1 MGQNV
6 FTTTT
11 KVADV
16 IIPEL
21 FNAYVMEKT
30 AEKSKIIQSGIAV
43 PNTKLNALVTQ
54 GGLTLNMP
62 YWQDLNGDDEV
73 LDDETALTP
82 AKITADKD
90 IAALLIRGKA
100 WGANDL
106 SGALAGDD
114 PMKAIGDRVSD
125 YWARREQKTLL
136 AVLQGVFAST
146 EMADHILDRA
156 SVATGIDA
164 KMVLDGKQLL
174 GDAADQLT
182 AMVMHSA
189 TFTTLQKQNLIAY
202 VSTTGPSGSSI
213 QIPTYLGYRVV
224 TDDGMP
230 INVSVSTAGVY
241 TLTISTPAA
250 AGDKIKIGDD
260 TLTFV
265 ANSATPGA
273 KEVKVGADG
282 TAAQQSANLVTWLN
296 ANSALKNNF
305 TIADGTGT
313 VTFTNKVLTARS
325 TQPAMTVTQAASDGA
340 LVATMANTT
349 TEVAA
354 DIYTTYLF
362 ARGVIGRG
370 EGTPVDFVNS
380 ETDRD
385 SLAGEDLLITRRAF
399 VLHPFG
405 IKWIGSAKQHGSTP
419 TNAELAD
426 GQNWKRVYESKNI
439 GIVAIKHQVA

>member
-1 MGQNV
+1 MAQNV

-43 PNTKLNALVTQ
+43 PNSKLNALVTQ

-62 YWQDLNGDDEV
+62 YWQDLNGEDEV

-136 AVLQGVFAST
+136 AILKGVFAST
-146 EMADHILDRA
+146 EMADHILDKSA
-156 SVATGIDA
+156 VATGIDA

-189 TFTTLQKQNLIAY
+189 TFTALQKQNLIAY

-230 INVSVSTAGVY
+230 VDNVYTKTSDVALVTGKTYYTLANGVY
-241 TLTISTPAA
+241 TAVAEPDVS
-250 AGDKIKIGDD
+250 DIG
-260 TLTFV
+260 TYY
-265 ANSATPGA
+265 
-273 KEVKVGADG
+273 EV
-282 TAAQQSANLVTWLN
+282 
-296 ANSALKNNF
+296 
-305 TIADGTGT
+305 TGHT
-313 VTFTNKVLTARS
+313 
-325 TQPAMTVTQAASDGA
+325 
-340 LVATMANTT
+340 
-349 TEVAA
+349 
-354 DIYTTYLF
+354 YTTYLF

-405 IKWIGSAKQHGSTP
+405 IKWIGTAKQHGSTP

-426 GQNWKRVYESKNI
+426 GANWKRVYESKNI

>member
-1 MGQNV
+1 MAQNV

-62 YWQDLNGDDEV
+62 YWQDLNGEDEV

-82 AKITADKD
+82 AKITAEKD

-136 AVLQGVFAST
+136 AVLKGVFAST
-146 EMADHILDRA
+146 EMADHILDK
-156 SVATGIDA
+156 SNVATGIDA

-189 TFTTLQKQNLIAY
+189 TFTALQKQNLIAY
-202 VSTTGPSGSSI
+202 VSTTGPSGSQI

-230 INVSVSTAGVY
+230 VETVG
-241 TLTISTPAA
+241 
-250 AGDKIKIGDD
+250 
-260 TLTFV
+260 
-265 ANSATPGA
+265 
-273 KEVKVGADG
+273 EGAD
-282 TAAQQSANLVTWLN
+282 AKQV
-296 ANSALKNNF
+296 
-305 TIADGTGT
+305 
-313 VTFTNKVLTARS
+313 
-325 TQPAMTVTQAASDGA
+325 
-340 LVATMANTT
+340 
-349 TEVAA
+349 
-354 DIYTTYLF
+354 YTTYLF

-370 EGTPVDFVNS
+370 EGTPVDFVNT